1 MKQTLDRITP
11 YFPWLGLL
19 LILAGA
25 IVFFITRQAD
35 ITSNALLLA
44 GALLLLLFALLRPDD
59 VRRMMSGRQ
68 ARYGLSTALSILF
81 FAAITI
87 ILYWIAYRNTDWRW
101 DLTETARFTPLPET
115 VELLEQLDEP
125 VHVIGFYTAQL
136 GAQQDEARAILES
149 LKSVSD
155 KISYEFQDPEVNP
168 VLAQQYEL
176 NFNGTLVF
184 IKGEGENETS
194 AKANS
199 LSDQDIH
206 SALLQVANPTE
217 KKVYFLSGH
226 GERGVG
232 DFAETGLSTAVDI
245 IEDSGFDV
253 APLTLAISGTVPED
267 ATAIALIDQQ
277 APLLADEVT
286 AIGDYLAAGGSMFLV
301 RDVVGGDDKAAGEGD
316 DLAAYLLDEWG
327 ISLRRDIIIDVQ
339 QALAQQTLGLGF
351 VPSRYGASP
360 IITADLQQ
368 GELLA
373 IFFQARSL
381 NTQEVTGVSQTE
393 LVFTSNGSWGETNFE
408 ALQQLVAEANEGED
422 VVGPLVVGV
431 SAENTE
437 TGARLVVFGDGDFIS
452 NRDIV
457 QGGNSVL
464 FSNIMN
470 WLANDEVSI
479 NLTPRETVTRSVV
492 VPQGQLNLMTL
503 VSVCLGPVVMT
514 IAGVSVWY
522 SRRRKR

>member
-1 MKQTLDRITP
+1 MKQTLDRIAP

-25 IVFFITRQAD
+25 IVFFVTRQAD
-35 ITSNALLLA
+35 IASNALLIA

-59 VRRMMSGRQ
+59 VRHMMSGRQ
-68 ARYGLSTALSILF
+68 ARYGLSTVLSILF
-81 FAAITI
+81 FTAITI
-87 ILYWIAYRNTDWRW
+87 ILYWIAFRNTDWRW

-115 VELLEQLDEP
+115 VELLDNLDEP

-155 KISYEFQDPEVNP
+155 KITYEFQDPEVNP
-168 VLAQQYEL
+168 VLAQQYDL

-184 IKGEGENETS
+184 VKGEGDGETS

-232 DFAETGLSTAVDI
+232 DFAETGISTAVDI
-245 IEDSGFDV
+245 IEDGGFTV
-253 APLTLAISGTVPED
+253 APLTLAISGTVPAD

-277 APLLADEVT
+277 APLLPEEVT
-286 AIGDYLAAGGSMFLV
+286 AVRDYLAAGGSLFLV
-301 RDVVGGDDKAAGEGD
+301 RDVVGGDAEAAGEPD
-316 DLAAYLLDEWG
+316 DLTAYLLDEWG
-327 ISLRRDIIIDVQ
+327 ITLRRDIIIEVQ
-339 QALAQQTLGLGF
+339 QALAGQTLGLTFAASQFGN
-351 VPSRYGASP
+351 SP
-360 IITADLQQ
+360 IISSDLQQ
-368 GELLA
+368 GDL
-373 IFFQARSL
+373 FTVFYNARSVDA
-381 NTQEVTGVSQTE
+381 QPVEGVSQTE
-393 LVFTSNGSWGETNFE
+393 LILTSENTWGETNFE
-408 ALQQLVAEANEGED
+408 DLEQLSVFPDEGVD
-422 VVGPLVVGV
+422 AAGPLAVGV
-431 SAENTE
+431 SAENPA
-437 TGARLVVFGDGDFIS
+437 TGARLVVFGDADFFS
-452 NRDIV
+452 NQGL
-457 QGGNSVL
+457 QGGNGIL
-464 FSNIMN
+464 FSNILN

-479 NLTPRETVTRSVV
+479 NLTPRETVTRTVV
-492 VPQGQLNLMTL
+492 IPQGQLNLMTL
-503 VSVCLGPVVMT
+503 ISVCLGPLVMT

>member
-19 LILAGA
+19 LIVAGA
-25 IVFFITRQAD
+25 IVLFITRRAD
-35 ITSNALLLA
+35 ITSNALLIG

-68 ARYGLSTALSILF
+68 ARYGFSTVLSILF
-81 FAAITI
+81 FTAITI
-87 ILYWIAYRNTDWRW
+87 ILYWIAYRNADWRW

-115 VELLEQLDEP
+115 VELLEGLDEP
-125 VHVIGFYTAQL
+125 VHVIGFYTTQL
-136 GAQQDEARAILES
+136 GVQQDEARRILES
-149 LKSVSD
+149 LKAVSD
-155 KISYEFQDPEVNP
+155 NISYEFQDPEVNP

-199 LSDQDIH
+199 LSDRDIH
-206 SALLQVANPTE
+206 SALLQVANPAE

-232 DFAETGLSTAVDI
+232 DFSQTGISTAVDI
-245 IEDSGFDV
+245 IEDAGFTIS
-253 APLTLAISGTVPED
+253 PLTLAISGTVPAD
-267 ATAIALIDQQ
+267 ATAVALIDQQ
-277 APLLADEVT
+277 VPLLPEEVS
-286 AIGDYLAAGGSMFLV
+286 ALRDYLDGGGSFFLV
-301 RDVVGGDDKAAGEGD
+301 RDVVGGDPQAAGEAD

-327 ISLRRDIIIDVQ
+327 ITLRRDIIIEVQ
-339 QALAQQTLGLGF
+339 QALAGQALGLTF
-351 VPSRYGASP
+351 AASQYGNSP
-360 IITADLQQ
+360 IISTDLRQ
-368 GELLA
+368 GGL
-373 IFFQARSL
+373 FTVFYNARSIDVQPVEGI
-381 NTQEVTGVSQTE
+381 NQTE
-393 LVFTSNGSWGETNFE
+393 LVLTSENTWGETNFE
-408 ALQQLVAEANEGED
+408 LLEQQSVFPDEGED
-422 VVGPLVVGV
+422 ATGPLAVGV
-431 SAENTE
+431 SAENPA
-437 TGARLVVFGDGDFIS
+437 TGARLVVFGDADFFS
-452 NRDIV
+452 NQGL
-457 QGGNSVL
+457 QGGNGIL

-470 WLANDEVSI
+470 WLANDQVSI
-479 NLTPRETVTRSVV
+479 DLTPRETIVRSVV

-503 VSVCLGPVVMT
+503 LSICLGPVVMT